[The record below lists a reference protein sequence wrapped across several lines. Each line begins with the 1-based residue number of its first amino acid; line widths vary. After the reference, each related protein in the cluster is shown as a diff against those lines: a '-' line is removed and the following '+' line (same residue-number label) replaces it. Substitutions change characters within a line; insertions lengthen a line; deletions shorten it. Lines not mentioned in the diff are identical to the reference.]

1 MGEIED
7 WRSVELPAVGSL
19 WRYQARESVV
29 QCKVLMVANLAA
41 VGDPYEFPR
50 VVVYEDRQGQVWA
63 QPLARWLDR
72 VIEVPRQSDLFEESG
87 W

>member
-7 WRSVELPAVGSL
+7 WRSVELPAAGSL
-19 WRYQARESVV
+19 WRYQARSSVV
-29 QCKVLMVANLAA
+29 QYKVLMVANTAA
-41 VGDPYEFPR
+41 SGDPYEFPS
-50 VVVYEDRQGQVWA
+50 VVIYEDRDRQVWA

>member
-29 QCKVLMVANLAA
+29 QYKVLMVANLGA

-50 VVVYEDRQGQVWA
+50 VVIYEDREGNRWA
-63 QPLARWLDR
+63 QLLSRWLERLIPADPQR
-72 VIEVPRQSDLFEESG
+72 DLFEESG